1 MRSYRSLLAWQK
13 AQELAIACGRVV
25 RSFPGAE
32 RNAVGSQLTRACIS
46 VPLNIAEG
54 SARRGATEFRRYLDI
69 ARGSLH
75 ETQTALDLA
84 RGFGYLQEDE
94 FKKLDDLASETGRIL
109 WGLLESI
116 SRRSRRRPLAT

>member
-13 AQELAIACGRVV
+13 AQELAVTCGRSV

-32 RNAVGSQLTRACIS
+32 RNPLGSQLIRACIS

-54 SARRGATEFRRYLDI
+54 SARKGPREFRRYLDI

-84 RGFGYLQEDE
+84 RGFGYLPEDE
-94 FKKLDDLASETGRIL
+94 FNRLDALASETGKIL
-109 WGLLESI
+109 WGLLQSVSEH
-116 SRRSRRRPLAT
+116 SRHHT